1 MTWNI
6 YIMEVMNTSKKNMR
20 KLEYYTGI
28 AYSASDATRDVLKNI
43 IRRFHEHRCHYHS
56 NWMNGTKKIP
66 RRIVFIEN
74 SYNNRKNAEKR
85 EQEIKRKGRNYK
97 EKLIGEFRER
107 NPHLVGYID
116 NYFHRYGRFYC

>member
-1 MTWNI
+1 
-6 YIMEVMNTSKKNMR
+6 MEVMNTSKKNMR

-28 AYSASDATRDVLKNI
+28 AYSASDATRDVLKYI
-43 IRRFHEHRCHYHS
+43 IRRFHEHRSHYHS
-56 NWMNGTKKIP
+56 NWMNGTNKIP

-74 SYNNRKNAEKR
+74 SYSNRKNAEKR

-107 NPHLVGYID
+107 NPNLVGYID